1 MEKQKI
7 KERLR
12 ERATEVRNDAF
23 EVNSQQEPEQ
33 EASFEEESKQLES
46 H

>member
-7 KERLR
+7 KEKLR

-23 EVNSQQEPEQ
+23 EVNSQQEQ